1 MAASRTIRMLSRSN
15 ELMAASIGVVTDSTA
30 DLQPALQE
38 RYSLGM
44 VPLIINWD
52 GKTFRD
58 KLDLSTAD
66 FYSRLRNS
74 KTLPKTGAPSLLAFE
89 TAFREQLQQHDA
101 VISVNLASSLS
112 GTFAVAQKAAE
123 SVDPQRISVVDSRS
137 VSICLGWLAEMAASL
152 AQQGFERQA
161 IVEKLEEARG
171 RLRIFFVVDTLEFL
185 QRGGRLGR
193 AAALAGTL
201 LSVKPILSIR
211 DGEVAPVE
219 RVRTMKGALRRLVE
233 LVAALGPIER
243 LGVVDG
249 DAAAS
254 TAEAERLFQARYP
267 ELTIERSALG
277 PVLGVH
283 GGPGVV
289 GIGIL
294 LAA

>member
-1 MAASRTIRMLSRSN
+1 MG
-15 ELMAASIGVVTDSTA
+15 SIGIVTDSTA

-38 RYSLGM
+38 RYGLAM
-44 VPLIINWD
+44 VPLIVNWD
-52 GKTFRD
+52 GQTFRD

-66 FYSRLRNS
+66 FYARLRTS
-74 KTLPKTGAPSLLAFE
+74 KTLPKTGAPSLMAFE
-89 TAFREQLQQHDA
+89 TAFREQLGCHDA
-101 VISVNLASSLS
+101 VISINLASQLS
-112 GTFAVAQKAAE
+112 GTYSVARRAAE
-123 SVDPQRISVVDSRS
+123 SVDPQRISVIDSGS

-152 AQQGFERQA
+152 AQQGVSRQE
-161 IVEKLEEARG
+161 ILEKLEEVRS
-171 RLRIFFVVDTLEFL
+171 RLRIFFLLETLEFL
-185 QRGGRLGR
+185 QRGGRIGR

-219 RVRTMKGALRRLVE
+219 RVRTMNGALRRLVE
-233 LVAALGPIER
+233 LVVALGPIER

-249 DAAAS
+249 NSATN
-254 TAEAERLFQARYP
+254 TAEAERQFQARYP
-267 ELTIERSALG
+267 DLTIERGALG

-294 LAA
+294 LAG